1 MSQQAE
7 SLKSSVS
14 YSSTQ
19 YQDLLEQ
26 KMVLEEE
33 LQRGNLAFVEG
44 KDRLCQERKD
54 REYMEQERRKMLKE
68 AGIQIGE
75 EGYSS

>member
-1 MSQQAE
+1 
-7 SLKSSVS
+7 
-14 YSSTQ
+14 
-19 YQDLLEQ
+19 
-26 KMVLEEE
+26 MVLEEE